1 MEFFMVN
8 PSAPKR
14 IPPARIRERE
24 GTASSE
30 EVARFTAIAEAW
42 WDPWGKFKPLHK
54 FNPVRL
60 TFMRRTLAEHFGR
73 DPDAAQPFTGLKL
86 LDVGCGGGLLSEPLA
101 RMGFEVTGIDAGD
114 KNVAVAK
121 IHAEQSGLHIDYR
134 LGGPEDVEQA
144 SFDVVIA
151 MEVIEHVPDPAHFI
165 ALAAGA
171 LKPGGAFMGA
181 TLNRTTKSY
190 ALAVMGAEYILRW
203 LPAGT
208 HDWRKFV
215 KPSEFAG
222 FLRNA
227 DVELRE
233 VKGMAY
239 VPFKDEWHETP
250 DIDVNYMLYAGKV

>member
-1 MEFFMVN
+1 MLN
-8 PSAPKR
+8 STAPKR

-30 EVARFTAIAEAW
+30 EVARFTAMAEAW

-60 TFMRRTLAEHFGR
+60 DFMRRKLAVHFDR
-73 DPDAAQPFTGLKL
+73 DASLARPFEGLTL

-101 RMGFEVTGIDAGD
+101 RMGFAVTGVDAGD
-114 KNVAVAK
+114 KNIGVAK
-121 IHAEQSGLHIDYR
+121 IHAEQSGLTIDYR
-134 LGGPEDVEQA
+134 IGGPEDVVPE
-144 SFDVVIA
+144 SYDVVLS
-151 MEVIEHVPDPAHFI
+151 MEVIEHVPEPARFI
-165 ALAAGA
+165 ALTVGA

-215 KPSEFAG
+215 KPSEFANY
-222 FLRNA
+222 LR
-227 DVELRE
+227 DGRVEVRDL
-233 VKGMAY
+233 KGMAY
-239 VPFKDEWHETP
+239 VPFRDEWHETA
-250 DIDVNYMLYAGKV
+250 DLDVNYMLFGVKM

>member
-1 MEFFMVN
+1 MSN
-8 PSAPKR
+8 SNAPKR

-24 GTASSE
+24 GTASSD
-30 EVARFTAIAEAW
+30 EVARFTAMAEAW

-60 TFMRRTLAEHFGR
+60 GFMRRKLAEHFGR
-73 DPDAAQPFTGLKL
+73 DPQAAAPFEGLTL

-101 RMGFEVTGIDAGD
+101 RMGFKVTGVDAGD
-114 KNVAVAK
+114 KNIGVARV
-121 IHAEQSGLHIDYR
+121 HAEQSGLAIDYR
-134 LGGPEDVEQA
+134 IGGPEDVEPG
-144 SFDVVIA
+144 SYDVVLS
-151 MEVIEHVPDPAHFI
+151 MEVIEHVPDPARFI
-165 ALAAGA
+165 ALCAGA
-171 LKPGGAFMGA
+171 CKQGGAFMGA

-222 FLRNA
+222 YLRA
-227 DVELRE
+227 AGVEVKDL
-233 VKGMAY
+233 KGMAY
-239 VPFKDEWHETP
+239 VPFRDEWHETS
-250 DIDVNYMLYAGKV
+250 DLDVNYMLFGIKA